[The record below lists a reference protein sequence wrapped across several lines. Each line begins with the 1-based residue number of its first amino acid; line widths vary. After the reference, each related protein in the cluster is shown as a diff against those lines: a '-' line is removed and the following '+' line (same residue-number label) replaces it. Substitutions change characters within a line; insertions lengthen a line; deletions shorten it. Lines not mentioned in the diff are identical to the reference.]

1 MRVLQDT
8 TKRLF
13 DITFSILGIL
23 VTSPVLL
30 IISLSI
36 IIDSKGSIIF
46 KQYRLGKYGKE
57 FYMFK
62 FRSMVENAETMGTGL
77 FSYKDD
83 QRVTRVGQFLRKTS
97 LDELPQLFNILKGE
111 MSFVGPRPPVT
122 YELGNYNEFSDELKK
137 RFIVKPGVTG
147 FAQIKGRNELSW
159 DEKIQYDLNYIENFY
174 KWGILLDLK
183 ILITTIFVV
192 FFVIGNNE
200 KIENANGEIEK
211 RIKENFENRKNI

>member
-1 MRVLQDT
+1 
-8 TKRLF
+8 
-13 DITFSILGIL
+13 
-23 VTSPVLL
+23 
-30 IISLSI
+30 
-36 IIDSKGSIIF
+36 
-46 KQYRLGKYGKE
+46 
-57 FYMFK
+57 
-62 FRSMVENAETMGTGL
+62 MVENAETMGTGL
-77 FSYKDD
+77 FNYKDD
-83 QRVTRVGQFLRKTS
+83 HRVTRVGQFLRKTS

-159 DEKIQYDLNYIENFY
+159 DEKIQYDLNYIESFY

-183 ILITTIFVV
+183 ILITTVFVV
-192 FFVIGNNE
+192 FFMIGNNE
-200 KIENANGEIEK
+200 KIENANGEIER

>member
-1 MRVLQDT
+1 MQYL
-8 TKRLF
+8 TKKFF
-13 DITFSILGIL
+13 DIIFSIFGIL
-23 VTSPVLL
+23 VTSPILLL
-30 IISLSI
+30 ISLAI

-77 FSYKDD
+77 FNYKDD
-83 QRVTRVGQFLRKTS
+83 YRVTRVGRFLRKTS

-137 RFIVKPGVTG
+137 RFIVNPGVTG
-147 FAQIKGRNELSW
+147 FAQIAGRNELSW
-159 DEKIQYDLNYIENFY
+159 DEKIKFDIKYIKKY
-174 KWGILLDLK
+174 QKWGILIDIK
-183 ILITTIFVV
+183 IILLTIIKVV
-192 FFVIGNNE
+192 KMEGSYE
-200 KIENANGEIEK
+200 LIENARK
-211 RIKENFENRKNI
+211 DADRIDNSAKK

>member
-1 MRVLQDT
+1 MRVLQDI
-8 TKRLF
+8 TKKLF
-13 DITFSILGIL
+13 DIAFSILGIL
-23 VTSPVLL
+23 ITSPILLL
-30 IISLSI
+30 ISLAI

-77 FSYKDD
+77 FNYEDD
-83 QRVTRVGQFLRKTS
+83 PRVTRVGQFLRKTS

-122 YELGNYNEFSDELKK
+122 YELGNYNEFSDKLKK

-147 FAQIKGRNELSW
+147 FAQIAGRNELSW
-159 DEKIQYDLNYIENFY
+159 DEKIKFDIEYIKKY
-174 KWGILLDLK
+174 QKWGILIDIK
-183 ILITTIFVV
+183 IILLTIVKV
-192 FFVIGNNE
+192 LRMEGSYE
-200 KIENANGEIEK
+200 LMENARK
-211 RIKENFENRKNI
+211 DADRIDNSAKK